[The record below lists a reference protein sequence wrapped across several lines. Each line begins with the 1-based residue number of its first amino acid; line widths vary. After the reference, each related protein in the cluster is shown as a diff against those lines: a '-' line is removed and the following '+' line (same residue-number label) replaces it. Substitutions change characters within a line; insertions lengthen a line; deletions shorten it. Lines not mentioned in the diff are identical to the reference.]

1 MKIFIVEDEPEIRLE
16 LKALLENA
24 LYQTQT
30 TESFESLADQIL
42 EAEPDLVLLD
52 WNLPGENGDWVL
64 SKVRARSSVPVI
76 FLTSRTDAMDEL
88 SGMLKGADDYITK
101 PFQPP
106 ILLAKIAAVLKRSRK
121 DTEDQLRMTYK
132 GVTLD
137 LSRGTVCFQE
147 KETEL
152 SRNELKILYC
162 LFVKKGEIVARPDL
176 IEELWDQQVF
186 IDDNTLSVNITRI
199 RGKLKEIGVE
209 NFIETRRGMGYKI

>member
-64 SKVRARSSVPVI
+64 NKVRARSSVPVI

-106 ILLAKIAAVLKRSRK
+106 ILLARIAAVLKRSRK
-121 DTEDQLRMTYK
+121 DTEDKLRMTYK

>member
-16 LKALLENA
+16 LKAVLENA

-106 ILLAKIAAVLKRSRK
+106 ILLARIAAVLKRSRK

>member
-88 SGMLKGADDYITK
+88 SGMLNGADDYITK

-106 ILLAKIAAVLKRSRK
+106 ILLARIAAVLKRSRK

>member
-1 MKIFIVEDEPEIRLE
+1 
-16 LKALLENA
+16 
-24 LYQTQT
+24 
-30 TESFESLADQIL
+30 
-42 EAEPDLVLLD
+42 
-52 WNLPGENGDWVL
+52 
-64 SKVRARSSVPVI
+64 
-76 FLTSRTDAMDEL
+76 
-88 SGMLKGADDYITK
+88 MLKGADDYITK

-106 ILLAKIAAVLKRSRK
+106 ILLARIAAVLKRSRK

>member
-106 ILLAKIAAVLKRSRK
+106 ILLARIAAVLKRSRK

-147 KETEL
+147 KETER

>member
-106 ILLAKIAAVLKRSRK
+106 ILLARIAAVLKRSRK

-186 IDDNTLSVNITRI
+186 IDDNTLSVNITRS

>member
-24 LYQTQT
+24 VYQTQT

-106 ILLAKIAAVLKRSRK
+106 ILLARIAAVLKRSRK

>member
-88 SGMLKGADDYITK
+88 SGMLKGTDDYITK

-106 ILLAKIAAVLKRSRK
+106 ILLARIAAVLKRSRK

>member
-106 ILLAKIAAVLKRSRK
+106 ILLARIAAVLKRSRK
-121 DTEDQLRMTYK
+121 DTEDQQRMTYK

>member
-106 ILLAKIAAVLKRSRK
+106 ILLARIAAVLKRSRT
-121 DTEDQLRMTYK
+121 DTEDQRRMTYK

>member
-106 ILLAKIAAVLKRSRK
+106 ILLARIAAVLKRSRK

-137 LSRGTVCFQE
+137 LSRVTVCFQE

>member
-106 ILLAKIAAVLKRSRK
+106 ILLARIAAVLKRSRK

-162 LFVKKGEIVARPDL
+162 LFVKKGEIVARPNL

>member
-1 MKIFIVEDEPEIRLE
+1 MKIFIVEDEPDIRLE

-30 TESFESLADQIL
+30 TESFESFADQIL

-106 ILLAKIAAVLKRSRK
+106 ILLARIAAVLKRSRK

>member
-30 TESFESLADQIL
+30 TESFESLVDQIL

-106 ILLAKIAAVLKRSRK
+106 ILLARIAAVLKRSRK